1 ELSAMGVSYRVEEHI
16 ILPYENITAQEIIA
30 SLKTRLTVLKIQEPT
45 LEDAY
50 IEYINKEGIAL

>member
-1 ELSAMGVSYRVEEHI
+1 MGVSYRVEEHI